1 MAIAPG
7 FIQAVTELLAPRFE
21 LRQSLGA
28 ALEAD
33 DRQLLR
39 VTEDQFRV
47 LDMLSRQRRVAV
59 SGGAGTGKTMLA
71 LERVGR
77 GGEAT

>member
-1 MAIAPG
+1 
-7 FIQAVTELLAPRFE
+7 
-21 LRQSLGA
+21 
-28 ALEAD
+28 
-33 DRQLLR
+33 
-39 VTEDQFRV
+39 
-47 LDMLSRQRRVAV
+47 V